1 MPPLWLDITGNRAGL
16 RAGWPGAQVMD
27 MAALTSSASAFVTL
41 ALAGLTVDGLHVT
54 YLWLAL
60 VGENPLEFT
69 G

>member
-1 MPPLWLDITGNRAGL
+1 
-16 RAGWPGAQVMD
+16 
-27 MAALTSSASAFVTL
+27 MAALTPSAIAFVTL